1 MSVMT
6 SQSVTLR
13 AVEPF
18 DFGRSLA
25 FLCGFP
31 ATAGEQRVGDGE
43 LVKALRVAGRTVVAR
58 ITAAP
63 GGVRADLHVRGAEL
77 SAGELA
83 AVGDRIS
90 FYLSLDDD
98 LGEFYAAAREDAAF
112 APVVEELYGYHQVKF
127 PSPLENLV
135 WAILSQRN
143 TRAVATRSK
152 RALMEAFEENRLV
165 VGAETYTAF
174 PDLDQIAELSP
185 GRLAGLIQNERKAD
199 HVFRA
204 VQGLRS
210 VDEEFLRSGPYDQ
223 VRDFLLGLTGVGP
236 WSADFIMIRG
246 LGRTQRVVAEKAL
259 LAAASRCYG
268 RPVDERTLR
277 RLAGAYGR
285 FEGYWGH
292 YLRAA
297 G

>member
-1 MSVMT
+1 MTVMT
-6 SQSVTLR
+6 AQSVTLH
-13 AVEPF
+13 AVPPF
-18 DFGRSLA
+18 DFGKSLA

-63 GGVRADLHVRGAEL
+63 GGVRAGLHARGGPLNQDEL
-77 SAGELA
+77 S

-98 LGEFYAAAREDAAF
+98 LGEFYAAARQDAAF
-112 APVVEELYGYHQVKF
+112 APVAEELYGYHQVKF

-143 TRAVATRSK
+143 TRTVATRSK
-152 RALMEAFEENRLV
+152 RALMDAFEENRLV
-165 VGAETYTAF
+165 VGGETYTAF
-174 PDLDQIAELSP
+174 PDLDQMGELSP
-185 GRLAGLIQNERKAD
+185 GRLADLIQNERKAD

-204 VQGLRS
+204 VQGLRA
-210 VDEEFLRSGPYDQ
+210 VEEDFLRSGPYDR
-223 VRDFLLGLTGVGP
+223 VREFLLGLTGVGP

-268 RPVDERTLR
+268 HPVDERTLR
-277 RLAGAYGR
+277 RLAGAYGEY
-285 FEGYWGH
+285 EGYWGH

-297 G
+297 S